1 MPENA
6 VKGIAKLACLG
17 YVDQMSSNIV
27 GAFDHGT
34 IKHVH
39 GGIREM
45 FKFRDS
51 QIKSHKSI
59 RVVTK
64 DGRLAQSVLGEKNV
78 FRDRFCELLAGYP
91 QSSETLVH
99 AGAYPCDSRFDGVNH
114 EVAFD
119 VIPTIVDVASCFAR
133 FKGGKAWGE
142 SRVCCDIH
150 KRHPYI
156 LARAIYPLILK
167 SYARIQ
173 PLLQWK
179 GGVLCE
185 VFKGKEDSS
194 STKSYRDIC

>member
-6 VKGIAKLACLG
+6 VKGIAKLAFLG

-64 DGRLAQSVLGEKNV
+64 DGRLAQSVLGEKKECMQ
-78 FRDRFCELLAGYP
+78 R
-91 QSSETLVH
+91 
-99 AGAYPCDSRFDGVNH
+99 
-114 EVAFD
+114 
-119 VIPTIVDVASCFAR
+119 
-133 FKGGKAWGE
+133 
-142 SRVCCDIH
+142 
-150 KRHPYI
+150 
-156 LARAIYPLILK
+156 
-167 SYARIQ
+167 
-173 PLLQWK
+173 PLL
-179 GGVLCE
+179 
-185 VFKGKEDSS
+185 
-194 STKSYRDIC
+194 